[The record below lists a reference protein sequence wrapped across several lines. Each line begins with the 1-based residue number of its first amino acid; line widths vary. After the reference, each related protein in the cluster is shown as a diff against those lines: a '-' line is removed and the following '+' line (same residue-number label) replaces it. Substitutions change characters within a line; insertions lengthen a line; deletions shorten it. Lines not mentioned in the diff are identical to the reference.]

1 MGPRTLLASQTAND
15 FVVRPPPKA
24 ISAQSSAT
32 AANCA
37 DELGRL
43 ASDLSQA
50 QKGRA
55 GGKQPSGK
63 TAVRS
68 PPRSRAEATW

>member
-15 FVVRPPPKA
+15 FAVRPPPKA
-24 ISAQSSAT
+24 TSAQSSAT

-43 ASDLSQA
+43 ASDLS
-50 QKGRA
+50 
-55 GGKQPSGK
+55 
-63 TAVRS
+63 
-68 PPRSRAEATW
+68 